1 MRTLLLL
8 GLLSYH
14 TSILCQCSISA
25 EFFLS
30 RAELPML
37 ISTDNLLAPNV
48 TTQSGFGFELEQ
60 FVSKNIFIASGFKF
74 LNLSS
79 TYQVD
84 GSGDRFVVH
93 TSLSSI
99 PLLLGFV
106 KPIEK
111 WQIAVASGV
120 DWSFLHDYDV
130 YFIEGQDL
138 FGSIDQIHNQNLKI
152 DHFSIATEIE
162 FRRKIN
168 QFIYSVLG
176 IGYQHGIGKLRAEN
190 RIFSLNRFDMKMGL
204 MAFL

>member
-1 MRTLLLL
+1 MRTLLFIGFLL
-8 GLLSYH
+8 YH
-14 TSILCQCSISA
+14 VSIFCQRSIGA
-25 EFFLS
+25 DFFLS

-84 GSGDRFVVH
+84 GSGDRYVVH

-111 WQIAVASGV
+111 WQVAIAAGV
-120 DWSFLHDYDV
+120 DWSFLHNYEV
-130 YFIEGQDL
+130 YFIEGHDL
-138 FGSIDQIHNQNLKI
+138 FGSIDQIHGQNLKI
-152 DHFSIATEIE
+152 DHFSVATEVE

-168 QFIYSVLG
+168 EFIYSVLG
-176 IGYQHGIGKLRAEN
+176 VGYQHGIGKLRAEN